1 MSEIENN
8 NTNTSNKILGLNA
21 LPQIKAYFA
30 ALCHR
35 IIDNYYSAQLK
46 KLIED
51 YNFLLKVIESLHGE
65 LDSFRIENELFGII
79 EPECKTEK
87 EKYKLTKIK

>member
-1 MSEIENN
+1 MSDTN
-8 NTNTSNKILGLNA
+8 NTNNKVLGLSA
-21 LPQIKAYFA
+21 LPHLKEYFA
-30 ALCHR
+30 ALCEHL
-35 IIDNYYSAQLK
+35 IDNYYNAQLK

-79 EPECKTEK
+79 EPECETEK